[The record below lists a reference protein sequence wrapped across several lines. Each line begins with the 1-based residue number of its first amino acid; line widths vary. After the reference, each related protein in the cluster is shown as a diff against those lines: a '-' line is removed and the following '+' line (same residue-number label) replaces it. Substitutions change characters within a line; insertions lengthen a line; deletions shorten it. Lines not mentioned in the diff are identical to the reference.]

1 MSDDLEDED
10 VDAAEQAKEALKQFD
25 EASKRLEAN
34 MAAMRNKGSGIN
46 ADGEVVEEAIK
57 CMLEKDFQKAASLFQ
72 QAAEQGHMGAQSMIG
87 ECYAEGNG
95 VEQDWGKARYWCAKA
110 AKHDKQGDAAAQ
122 NYLGY
127 MYYNGYGGITNKTK
141 AKYWF
146 SKAAKQG
153 NASAERNLSNLSFGD
168 PLKVVYSIIVMI
180 ALWVIMGLFEAY
192 EENGFL
198 VVLICAIVGWI
209 IGGVIR
215 KRLL

>member
-1 MSDDLEDED
+1 
-10 VDAAEQAKEALKQFD
+10 
-25 EASKRLEAN
+25 
-34 MAAMRNKGSGIN
+34 
-46 ADGEVVEEAIK
+46 
-57 CMLEKDFQKAASLFQ
+57 
-72 QAAEQGHMGAQSMIG
+72 
-87 ECYAEGNG
+87 
-95 VEQDWGKARYWCAKA
+95 
-110 AKHDKQGDAAAQ
+110 
-122 NYLGY
+122 